1 MVKYLGKHFTAEGL
15 LHGGTE
21 GRPMSGHSK
30 WANIKHKKEKTDAAR
45 GAAFTKAAR
54 EVMVAA
60 KQGGGDPNTNFKLRM
75 AIVAAKAVNMPND
88 SITKAIKRV
97 TGGDEEF
104 IYEEI
109 SYEGYG
115 PAGTALIV
123 ECMTENRNRTAAD
136 VRYMFSRSG
145 GNMGESGSVAWMF
158 DRRGVITI
166 SRAAFKGDEDKLM
179 ELALEAGAIDIVTDD
194 PDVYEVITEPTE
206 LDAVRKSLE
215 AHGVEFT
222 EVRPKMLPKN
232 TMVMDIEGASKVLR
246 FIDTLE
252 EHDDVQR
259 VYTNMEIPDDVMA
272 KLEEM

>member
-1 MVKYLGKHFTAEGL
+1 
-15 LHGGTE
+15 
-21 GRPMSGHSK
+21 MSGHSK

-166 SRAAFKGDEDKLM
+166 TRAAFKGDEDKLM